1 MTRVAD
7 ISHQWLFISIA
18 SHLVISAHVT
28 ERSWASE
35 LAETMTVDPIRVV
48 TIHRM
53 SHDTSADLPIPRP
66 EATARRNTS
75 KSTLPPLA
83 AMWVFRSRNTSRCH
97 LRGPRKCSSGVP
109 FSPHGK
115 AKLTKASGSLAS
127 AGDHNLLIKSV
138 SSCEEYFVVCI
149 TCGPLA
155 TSHSQSHHFP

>member
-7 ISHQWLFISIA
+7 ISNQWLFISIA

-28 ERSWASE
+28 ERNWASE
-35 LAETMTVDPIRVV
+35 LAETMMVDPMRVV

-66 EATARRNTS
+66 EATANRNTS
-75 KSTLPPLA
+75 NVSASTLPLFA
-83 AMWVFRSRNTSRCH
+83 AMCVFRSRNTSRCH

-115 AKLTKASGSLAS
+115 AKLTNASGSLAM
-127 AGDHNLLIKSV
+127 AGDHSLLMRSC
-138 SSCEEYFVVCI
+138 SSAEEYRGSCI
-149 TCGPLA
+149 TA
-155 TSHSQSHHFP
+155 